1 MFLFLTSK
9 SIFAHAL
16 FLSFGLVRS
25 QSRFVKFIGTETR
38 SSPERGYLSSPLRPN
53 ALSQKTNYRANS
65 AASAA
70 DIGSY
75 RIVSKFSARGGI
87 FNRIDARILRT
98 RISLSLYLKSFFPSI
113 ADCQLNAGPCRQ
125 NAHQSSSNSR

>member
-1 MFLFLTSK
+1 MMFLFLTSK

-70 DIGSY
+70 DIVAIKSF
-75 RIVSKFSARGGI
+75 RNLAREGGYLI
-87 FNRIDARILRT
+87 ESTPAYYALA
-98 RISLSLYLKSFFPSI
+98 SLSLYLKSFFPSI